1 MLDDLNELKTF
12 QKVLGTGSLSGAAR
26 ALGVSLAVVSKRL
39 LTLEA
44 RIGARLVNRTTRSL
58 SPTEE
63 GARLLIDVERALDA
77 LRQAEETLATG
88 RLEPVGLLRVT
99 APVSFGRR
107 HVAPVLGELTN
118 HFPQLLVSL
127 TLEDR
132 VIDLAGEAVD
142 VAIRIGAL
150 ADTSAVMRKLA
161 DNRRILLAAPKYLAQ
176 AGMPQTP
183 DDLATHAFLRYGG
196 TTAPFR
202 LLHPG
207 GLSATIDGQSRLRVD
222 DGDAVHDWCLAGYGI
237 MLKSQIDVADEM
249 ASGALIHVLPEWS
262 GGDAPVVALFPTA
275 RHLPLKVRVF
285 VDAMAAALLPIGRRS
300 ASASHQH
307 GER

>member
-1 MLDDLNELKTF
+1 MLNDLNELRTF
-12 QKVLGTGSLSGAAR
+12 QKVLASGSLSAAAR
-26 ALGVSLAVVSKRL
+26 EMDVSVAVVSKRL
-39 LTLEA
+39 LTLEG
-44 RIGARLVNRTTRSL
+44 RVGARLVNRTTRSL

-77 LRQAEETLATG
+77 LRQGEETLATG

-107 HVAPVLGELTN
+107 HVAPVLGALTDRY
-118 HFPQLLVSL
+118 PQLLVSL

-161 DNRRILLAAPKYLAQ
+161 DNRRILLASPTYLER
-176 AGMPQTP
+176 AGSPQSP
-183 DDLATHAFLRYGG
+183 DDLPGHAFLRYGG
-196 TTAPFR
+196 ATTPFR
-202 LLHPG
+202 LLRSD
-207 GLSATIDGQSRLRVD
+207 GLSAVVDGPSRLRAD
-222 DGDAVHDWCLAGYGI
+222 NGDAVHDWCLAGHGI
-237 MLKSQIDVADEM
+237 MLKSYIDVIGELEER
-249 ASGALIHVLPEWS
+249 ALVHVLPDWS

-275 RHLPLKVRVF
+275 RHLSLKVRAF
-285 VDAMAAALLPIGRRS
+285 VDAMAVALKPPAGS
-300 ASASHQH
+300 F
-307 GER
+307 